1 MASLRTQ
8 SAMRALRA
16 APSARLAVYS
26 APRRYNSSVTKAAA
40 ADSLV
45 ADPNQPDYSIHPDK
59 ASS

>member
-8 SAMRALRA
+8 SAMRALRT
-16 APSARLAVYS
+16 VS
-26 APRRYNSSVTKAAA
+26 APRLATSLRFNSSVTKSSTVGTLA
-40 ADSLV
+40 